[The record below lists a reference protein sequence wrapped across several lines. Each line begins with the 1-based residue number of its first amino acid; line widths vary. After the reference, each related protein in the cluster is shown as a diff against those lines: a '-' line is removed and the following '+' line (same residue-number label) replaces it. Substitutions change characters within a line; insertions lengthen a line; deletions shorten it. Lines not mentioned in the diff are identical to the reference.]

1 MKERFRVIK
10 LPLISYCGINFNNRQ
25 WHKHLR
31 NCDICK
37 AEHEKYR
44 NDFINSWNKKCEC
57 GCGEITL
64 VGNKR
69 ILGHGPIGSKRT
81 DKQLLKYKALWTPEK
96 KAIQSLKWKENNP
109 LFKTENRKYG
119 ENNPAKRDDVRK
131 KISENNPMH
140 NNKFVEKARINR
152 INVGYENTIKVLKN
166 RWHDKELLEKRIK
179 TYCENLSKGK
189 IKLRNNWKCGNY
201 TQKNGVIEWFDSSY
215 EEIRMKFF
223 DDNNIIWTKKHGI
236 RIPYVNEKGLNTYY
250 VPDFKIIED
259 NKIIIEEVKG
269 WIKKNDILKA
279 YVGIEYCKE
288 NHYEYRFL
296 LGEDLKYVEEL
307 SYKNHKNE

>member
-1 MKERFRVIK
+1 MRERFRIIK

-31 NCDICK
+31 NCDTCK
-37 AEHEKYR
+37 TEHEKYR
-44 NDFINSWNKKCEC
+44 NNFINSWDKKCEC

-69 ILGHGPIGSKRT
+69 ILGHGPTGVKRT
-81 DKQLLKYKALWTPEK
+81 EKQLLKYKALWTPEK
-96 KAIQSLKWKENNP
+96 KAIQSLKWKEDNP
-109 LFKTENRKYG
+109 QFKEKNKKYG
-119 ENNPAKRDDVRK
+119 ENNPAKRSDVRK
-131 KISENNPMH
+131 KISKNNPMH
-140 NNKFVEKARINR
+140 NIKYAEKARVNR

-166 RWHDKELLEKRIK
+166 RWDDKKLLEKRVK
-179 TYCENLSKGK
+179 TYCENLSEGK
-189 IKLRNNWKCGNY
+189 IKLKNNWKCGNY
-201 TQKNGVIEWFDSSY
+201 VRKNGNIEWFDSSY

-223 DDNNIIWTKKHGI
+223 DDNNITWTKKHGI
-236 RIPYVNEKGLNTYY
+236 RIPYINEKGLNTYY
-250 VPDFKIIED
+250 VPDFKIVED
-259 NKIIIEEVKG
+259 NNIIIEEVKG

-307 SYKNHKNE
+307 SHKKNKNE